1 MSDEL
6 AGIVLAAG
14 LSERMA
20 DAGPKQLLAFGDRT
34 MVGHVVAIIEATT
47 LDPIVVVTGHAA
59 GAVEK
64 ALAPGRARVVRNSDY
79 REGNL
84 TSLRTG
90 LAAVGAV
97 GAGAMLL
104 LGDMPGIAGE
114 TIEVVAAAWRGERP
128 FAAVTVYNGAAGHP
142 FVLSAAAIDHV
153 ATLDGGNPLWSWLA
167 DPTTPDVLRVEV
179 DRPKPGDVNT
189 IDDYHRELRAL
200 GLTDPGP
207 GPDNP

>member
-1 MSDEL
+1 MSDKL

-14 LSERMA
+14 LSERMS
-20 DAGPKQLLAFGDRT
+20 DAGPKQLLVFGDRT

-47 LDPIVVVTGHAA
+47 LDPVVVVTGHAA

-64 ALAPGRARVVRNSDY
+64 AIAPGRARVVRNSDY

-97 GAGAMLL
+97 GAGAMVL
-104 LGDMPGIAGE
+104 LGDMPGIDGE
-114 TIEVVAAAWRGERP
+114 VIEVVAAAWRDQRP
-128 FAAVTVYNGAAGHP
+128 FAAVTVYHGTAGHP
-142 FVLSAAAIDHV
+142 FVLSAAAVDHV
-153 ATLDGGNPLWSWLA
+153 ATLDGGKPLWSWLA

-179 DRPKPGDVNT
+179 RGHKPGDVNT
-189 IDDYHRELRAL
+189 IDDYYRELRAL
-200 GLTDPGP
+200 GLGDPSQGR
-207 GPDNP
+207 DDT